1 MVQHASDPRRIYLP
15 DTNVLVNDPDS
26 IRKLSRGN
34 TVIVPYP
41 VVRELNGLKDHLNGV
56 GAAARQVTN
65 LLDRFQES
73 AEPGGLTT
81 GIPMSEGGLL
91 VFDDNV
97 PSQHDMWD
105 GFDPRD
111 NDDRIILL
119 ARRWTRERPD
129 ARVTLVTR
137 DVAMR
142 VKARPLGVATED
154 YRDDKRISSVDELYS
169 GTAAIT
175 IPDDAASLLTDL
187 HRESWLDLTTVLEA
201 AGPVELLP
209 NQCCTIRTAPGGKTA
224 YAIYKALE
232 QPGFRLLRF
241 TERAHG
247 DRRIAPLNVE
257 QAFAYELL
265 SDRDITIVTLAGR
278 AGSGKTLMA
287 LLAGHDQL
295 RAGYSQLLIYRPN
308 IEIGQSLGFLPG
320 TLEEK
325 FAPWTRP
332 ILDNLELIVRG
343 ASRSSSVVWREE
355 RSARNGRKG
364 DKGDRS
370 ERGDEG
376 RREESSRPASE
387 IDDLIQRELLQIA
400 PISHLRGR
408 SIHDAFI
415 IADEAQ
421 NTTRHE
427 VKTLLTRSG
436 EGTKVVL
443 TGDPDQIDL
452 TDVGSVSNGL
462 SQLIEAF
469 KGQAEFGHLTMT
481 TTVRSRLAALAAN
494 LL

>member
-1 MVQHASDPRRIYLP
+1 
-15 DTNVLVNDPDS
+15 
-26 IRKLSRGN
+26 
-34 TVIVPYP
+34 
-41 VVRELNGLKDHLNGV
+41 
-56 GAAARQVTN
+56 
-65 LLDRFQES
+65 
-73 AEPGGLTT
+73 
-81 GIPMSEGGLL
+81 
-91 VFDDNV
+91 
-97 PSQHDMWD
+97 
-105 GFDPRD
+105 
-111 NDDRIILL
+111 
-119 ARRWTRERPD
+119 
-129 ARVTLVTR
+129 
-137 DVAMR
+137 
-142 VKARPLGVATED
+142 
-154 YRDDKRISSVDELYS
+154 VDELYS
-169 GTAAIT
+169 GTATIT
-175 IPDDAASLLTDL
+175 IPDEAASLLTDL
-187 HRESWLDLTTVLEA
+187 HREGWLDLTTVIDA
-201 AGPVELLP
+201 AGPTALLP
-209 NQCCTIRTAPGGKTA
+209 NQCCTIRTAPGGKAA
-224 YAIYKALE
+224 YAIYKALDR
-232 QPGFRLLRF
+232 PGFRLLKVA
-241 TERAHG
+241 ERAHG
-247 DRRIAPLNVE
+247 DRRIAPLNIE

-295 RAGYSQLLIYRPN
+295 RAGYMQLLIYRPN

-332 ILDNLELIVRG
+332 ILDNLELIARG
-343 ASRSSSVVWREE
+343 ASRSSSVVWRDE
-355 RSARNGRKG
+355 RSTKNGRKG

-370 ERGDEG
+370 ERGDRGDEG
-376 RREESSRPASE
+376 RRDESSRPASE

-469 KGQAEFGHLTMT
+469 KGQPEFGHLTMT